1 MTRRL
6 DLRLWAARLLIAAV
20 VAWNLECALA
30 FLRQPQ
36 AFAPAFELSG
46 VPGAAAVRGVA
57 VLFLMWNVPYLV
69 ALWHPRRHR
78 LSLGEAIVMQA
89 VGLLGES
96 WILAQ
101 LPEGHAVLRA
111 SLLRFIVFDAAGLL
125 LLAAAGLLVHLKSPP
140 EEPCPASAST
150 ATTATPN

>member
-6 DLRLWAARLLIAAV
+6 DLRLWAARLLIAIV
-20 VAWNLECALA
+20 IAWNLECAFA

-46 VPGAAAVRGVA
+46 VAGAAAVRGTA

-69 ALWHPRRHR
+69 AVWHPRRGR
-78 LSLGEAIVMQA
+78 LSLWEALAMQTI
-89 VGLLGES
+89 GLFGES
-96 WILAQ
+96 LICAH

-125 LLAAAGLLVHLKSPP
+125 LLAAAGLLVHLKFPT
-140 EEPCPASAST
+140 EEVT
-150 ATTATPN
+150 L